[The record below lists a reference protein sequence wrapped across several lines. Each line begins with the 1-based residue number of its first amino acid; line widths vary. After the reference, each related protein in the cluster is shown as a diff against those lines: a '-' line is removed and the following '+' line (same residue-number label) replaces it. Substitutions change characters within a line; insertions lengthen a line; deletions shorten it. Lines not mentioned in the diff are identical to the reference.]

1 MNSKNLW
8 HIELAAYDINSNLAA
23 DPLMT
28 TTHDQ
33 KSSHGPIMIVILSS
47 ILFNNQL
54 LVLVV
59 EENSKLGAELL
70 YE

>member
-1 MNSKNLW
+1 
-8 HIELAAYDINSNLAA
+8 
-23 DPLMT
+23 MT

-59 EENSKLGAELL
+59 EENSKLEAELL

>member
-1 MNSKNLW
+1 
-8 HIELAAYDINSNLAA
+8 
-23 DPLMT
+23 
-28 TTHDQ
+28 
-33 KSSHGPIMIVILSS
+33 MIVILSS

>member
-1 MNSKNLW
+1 
-8 HIELAAYDINSNLAA
+8 
-23 DPLMT
+23 
-28 TTHDQ
+28 
-33 KSSHGPIMIVILSS
+33 MIAILSS

-70 YE
+70 YQ